1 MNWWMRFC
9 EHNKGSI
16 SIFLSAILLPFLW
29 LIGILVDDS
38 NLNLS
43 IASVEGAGELT
54 VNAALAN
61 YDSVLAD
68 VYGLYAM
75 SQSSEDD
82 NLGLES
88 YFRDSLH
95 AGELMQAVDADSEL
109 GQAVV
114 DGSQDLLGLTRA
126 EDVTRNFVDVE
137 YSNFTAGG
145 LPGSSLANPEI
156 LKSQIVEFMKYRGP
170 ADIGMSLLDSL
181 GVFKKVG
188 EQAKVLKEK
197 MNTDQKVATLAEESQ
212 RLYDAIVHLDQL
224 LTDYLAM
231 RDSFYPGGLNTVR
244 TCLEEADKIIR
255 EQLASAA
262 TVDDLPNI
270 KKNKER
276 TEYQGETYYT
286 FKMSGVSAKKLTADY
301 TLSDARSDLN
311 NALNSFNLSRME
323 SAVTQLGTMDSDT
336 LSSLFSK
343 YRSFGEDMKQLCQAI
358 LTLEAH
364 GETKWEEGKQLSGD
378 ALAVQEGWMLLTEA
392 YEEVVTPFEDK
403 AQTYDSELAE
413 IRKEVGEKVLTA
425 ARTIQDYQ
433 GSAKEMAG
441 KEVASS
447 AAEYIARL
455 LGIIS
460 SALDSVLQQVD
471 RVRNAM
477 NQVSDATASLE
488 TEAEKY
494 KSNTSEDDFYAGIK
508 SQVEQNK
515 QNFTTQDLDAIESQI
530 RAIKTYLGDEDS
542 GEIGRLNH
550 DCTLY
555 GRSLTD
561 ISTKKSSDAIGR
573 QTLKDYKKYTGSP
586 GYQLISGEQRQTK
599 DCYVKPIG
607 SEVLKLDDGTTVAPP
622 AYYVYMDCNYTSGEG
637 EKNDDNLDQTA
648 ENVNEMAGEE
658 TAASDGDATGSQAGS
673 ASVFAD
679 APSGSIG
686 GGGAKDYGELGSGN
700 TAILGQLASMMDL
713 VINLVSGIDD
723 FLENGRDNLLVTQ
736 YVDSNFSCAT
746 KKDDQGLTTMTN
758 VPINTKNNPLMG
770 CEMEYII
777 YGDKGDKAQKFFFIT
792 LSDAPGPAINVS
804 YAKNNILAIRFACN
818 AIVAITNGQINNL
831 TRPPALAIQAAT
843 CGIFPYKV
851 AQVVIDVCLAYAESL
866 SDLSRLMNGE
876 KVELIKNYDS
886 WTMKPET
893 LLDPD
898 TIKTV
903 TKDTINSMSQG
914 VQEIVT
920 NNIQQ
925 LIDESA
931 DRLKGNGADLLRE
944 VNREVQTMVQSS
956 INSCTQTLQTLL
968 VDRVDQ
974 MFTKGIQQGI
984 TWTKDTVRAQLT
996 EAAAPYLE
1004 SLNGAEIQPFAQ
1016 QALSAMVDALVDDNT
1031 LVKALNDKAKQLD
1044 DTVQSCAAL
1053 ANEKIAGALTNIRQ
1067 LISDEVNSISAKING
1082 ELESVVDG
1090 ASAELKDAT
1099 EETVAQV
1106 TQQLSEDVSNTI
1118 NGQLNKYFPKNEQQ
1132 GTTTTEDGEGKNSGL
1147 GEAFKFSYQDYL
1159 RVFLFLELNRN
1170 SDAVMLRIAD
1180 VIQVNLGQGMQDYG
1194 ATALGKDG
1202 ATAAH
1207 AKGGDFRM
1215 AEAYTYAQITA
1226 DIQLNPL
1233 LLSNRLFSFDG
1244 STGLGLWKYH
1254 YETIKG
1260 Y

>member
-126 EDVTRNFVDVE
+126 EDVTRNFVDVA
-137 YSNFTAGG
+137 YSDFTAGG

-197 MNTDQKVATLAEESQ
+197 VTTDQKVATLAEESQ

-224 LTDYLAM
+224 LTDYLAK
-231 RDSFYPGGLNTVR
+231 RNSFYPGGLNTVR
-244 TCLEEADKIIR
+244 SCLEKADKIIR
-255 EQLASAA
+255 EQLADAI
-262 TVDDLPNI
+262 DIEDLPKI
-270 KKNKER
+270 SKDKER
-276 TEYQGETYYT
+276 TDHQGETYYT

-301 TLSDARSDLN
+301 TLDDARSDLRN
-311 NALNSFNLSRME
+311 ILNIFDLNRMK
-323 SAVTQLGTMDSDT
+323 SAISLLDTMDADT
-336 LSSLFSK
+336 LSDLFSK
-343 YRSFGEDMKQLCQAI
+343 YRSFGEEMKQLCQAI

-364 GETKWEEGKQLSGD
+364 GESKWEEGKQLSGD
-378 ALAVQEGWMLLTEA
+378 ALWVQEGWMLLTKA
-392 YEEVVTPFEDK
+392 YEEIVTPFEEK
-403 AQTYDSELAE
+403 AEAYDAQLAQA
-413 IRKEVGEKVLTA
+413 RKEVGDNVRTA
-425 ARTIQDYQ
+425 AQLIQDYQ
-433 GSAKEMAG
+433 GSAQKMASE
-441 KEVASS
+441 KHMTEWY
-447 AAEYIARL
+447 EYLANMIGAI
-455 LGIIS
+455 G
-460 SALDSVLQQVD
+460 SALDSMLTQVD
-471 RVRNAM
+471 RVRSAM

-494 KSNTSEDDFYAGIK
+494 KNNTSEDDFYAGIK
-508 SQVEQNK
+508 SQVEQNR

-555 GRSLTD
+555 GRALTD
-561 ISTKKSSDAIGR
+561 IPTGMNIDALGR
-573 QTLKDYKKYTGSP
+573 QTLKDYKNYTGSP
-586 GYQLISGEQRQTK
+586 GYQLISGAQRQTK
-599 DCYVKPIG
+599 GCYVKTISGPP
-607 SEVLKLDDGTTVAPP
+607 LKLDDGTTVATP
-622 AYYVYMDCNYTSGEG
+622 AYYVYMECNYTSGEG
-637 EKNDDNLDQTA
+637 EKNDENLDQTA
-648 ENVNEMAGEE
+648 KNVNEMAKEE
-658 TAASDGDATGSQAGS
+658 TKATKAEGDGYGSQAGS

-679 APSGSIG
+679 APSGGIG

-777 YGDKGDKAQKFFFIT
+777 YGDKGDKEQKIFFFTI
-792 LSDAPGPAINVS
+792 SEAPGPIINVS

-831 TRPPALAIQAAT
+831 TRPPHWPSRPPPAASSPT
-843 CGIFPYKV
+843 RWPRW
-851 AQVVIDVCLAYAESL
+851 S
-866 SDLSRLMNGE
+866 S
-876 KVELIKNYDS
+876 
-886 WTMKPET
+886 T
-893 LLDPD
+893 
-898 TIKTV
+898 
-903 TKDTINSMSQG
+903 
-914 VQEIVT
+914 
-920 NNIQQ
+920 
-925 LIDESA
+925 SA
-931 DRLKGNGADLLRE
+931 WP
-944 VNREVQTMVQSS
+944 TPSPS
-956 INSCTQTLQTLL
+956 PTS
-968 VDRVDQ
+968 
-974 MFTKGIQQGI
+974 
-984 TWTKDTVRAQLT
+984 
-996 EAAAPYLE
+996 P
-1004 SLNGAEIQPFAQ
+1004 
-1016 QALSAMVDALVDDNT
+1016 
-1031 LVKALNDKAKQLD
+1031 
-1044 DTVQSCAAL
+1044 
-1053 ANEKIAGALTNIRQ
+1053 
-1067 LISDEVNSISAKING
+1067 
-1082 ELESVVDG
+1082 
-1090 ASAELKDAT
+1090 AS
-1099 EETVAQV
+1099 
-1106 TQQLSEDVSNTI
+1106 
-1118 NGQLNKYFPKNEQQ
+1118 
-1132 GTTTTEDGEGKNSGL
+1132 
-1147 GEAFKFSYQDYL
+1147 
-1159 RVFLFLELNRN
+1159 
-1170 SDAVMLRIAD
+1170 
-1180 VIQVNLGQGMQDYG
+1180 
-1194 ATALGKDG
+1194 
-1202 ATAAH
+1202 
-1207 AKGGDFRM
+1207 
-1215 AEAYTYAQITA
+1215 
-1226 DIQLNPL
+1226 
-1233 LLSNRLFSFDG
+1233 
-1244 STGLGLWKYH
+1244 
-1254 YETIKG
+1254 
-1260 Y
+1260 

>member
-9 EHNKGSI
+9 ERNKGSI

-137 YSNFTAGG
+137 YSDFTAGG

-197 MNTDQKVATLAEESQ
+197 VTTDQKVATLAEESQ

-224 LTDYLAM
+224 LTEYLAM

-244 TCLEEADKIIR
+244 SCLEKADKIIR
-255 EQLASAA
+255 EQLADAI
-262 TVDDLPNI
+262 TMDDLPDI
-270 KKNKER
+270 SKDKER
-276 TEYQGETYYT
+276 TEYQGENYYT

-311 NALNSFNLSRME
+311 NALNGFDLSRME
-323 SAVTQLGTMDSDT
+323 SAVTQLGTVDSDT

-378 ALAVQEGWMLLTEA
+378 ALSVQEGWMLLTEA
-392 YEEVVTPFEDK
+392 YEEVVTPFEEK
-403 AQTYDSELAE
+403 AKAYDDQLKDAREQ
-413 IRKEVGEKVLTA
+413 VGENVRTA
-425 ARTIQDYQ
+425 AQTIQDYQ
-433 GSAKEMAG
+433 GSAQKMASE
-441 KEVASS
+441 KHMTEWY
-447 AAEYIARL
+447 EYLANMIGAI
-455 LGIIS
+455 G
-460 SALDSVLQQVD
+460 SALDSMLTQVD
-471 RVRNAM
+471 RVRDAM
-477 NQVSDATASLE
+477 NEVSTANAALE
-488 TEAEKY
+488 NAAKDY
-494 KSNTSEDDFYAGIK
+494 KKNTSEDDFYAGIQ

-542 GEIGRLNH
+542 GEIGRLSH

-555 GRSLTD
+555 GRSLAD
-561 ISTKKSSDAIGR
+561 ISIYQSNDKLGR
-573 QTLKDYKKYTGSP
+573 QTLDDYKDYTGSP

-622 AYYVYMDCNYTSGEG
+622 AYYVYMECNYTSGEG
-637 EKNDDNLDQTA
+637 KKNDDNLDETA
-648 ENVNEMAGEE
+648 EKVNDMAGAE
-658 TAASDGDATGSQAGS
+658 TAASDGDAAGSQAGS

-679 APSGSIG
+679 APSGGIG
-686 GGGAKDYGELGSGN
+686 GGGAKDYGDLGSGN

-777 YGDKGDKAQKFFFIT
+777 YGDKGDEAQKFLFFFTI
-792 LSDAPGPAINVS
+792 SEAPGPIINVS

-818 AIVAITNGQINNL
+818 AIVAITNSQINRETL
-831 TRPPALAIQAAT
+831 PAAMAIQAAT
-843 CGIFPYKV
+843 CGVFPYKV

-866 SDLSRLMNGE
+866 SDLSRLMKGE
-876 KVELIKNYDS
+876 KVELIKNYET
-886 WTMKPET
+886 WTMKPLNLLSGET
-893 LLDPD
+893 VKVLTQDAIAEVSGKAEQKI
-898 TIKTV
+898 T
-903 TKDTINSMSQG
+903 NS
-914 VQEIVT
+914 
-920 NNIQQ
+920 IQQ
-925 LIDESA
+925 VIDNLAE
-931 DRLKGNGADLLRE
+931 DLKEDTQGLEEKVRTE
-944 VNREVQTMVQSS
+944 VRTMVQSS
-956 INSCTQTLQTLL
+956 IDSCIEAIHTLL
-968 VDRVDQ
+968 IDQ
-974 MFTKGIQQGI
+974 VERMLTESIQQGI
-984 TWTKDTVRAQLT
+984 TWTKTTMQTKLT
-996 EAAAPYLE
+996 KAVESYLT
-1004 SLNGAEIQPFAQ
+1004 SLNGAEIQPLAQ
-1016 QALSAMVDALVDDNT
+1016 QALSTMVDALLADNELMDALNAKTSDSVKTCVELAEKKIESGLNDLRQTTLQYVTDISGKITSELQSVIDNT
-1031 LVKALNDKAKQLD
+1031 AEKLKEVTDK
-1044 DTVQSCAAL
+1044 
-1053 ANEKIAGALTNIRQ
+1053 
-1067 LISDEVNSISAKING
+1067 EV
-1082 ELESVVDG
+1082 
-1090 ASAELKDAT
+1090 AEL
-1099 EETVAQV
+1099 
-1106 TQQLSEDVSNTI
+1106 TQKLSEDVSNTI
-1118 NGQLNKYFPKNEQQ
+1118 NGQLNKYFPQNKQQ
-1132 GTTTTEDGEGKNSGL
+1132 RINTTTEDGGGKNSGL

-1202 ATAAH
+1202 STAAH

>member
-197 MNTDQKVATLAEESQ
+197 VTTDQKVATLAEESQ

-224 LTDYLAM
+224 LTEYLAM

-244 TCLEEADKIIR
+244 SCLEKADKIIR
-255 EQLASAA
+255 EQLADAI
-262 TVDDLPNI
+262 TMDDLPDI
-270 KKNKER
+270 SKDKER
-276 TEYQGETYYT
+276 TEYQGESYYT

-311 NALNSFNLSRME
+311 NALNGFNLSRME
-323 SAVTQLGTMDSDT
+323 SAVTQLGTVDSDT

-378 ALAVQEGWMLLTEA
+378 ALSVQEGWMLLTEA
-392 YEEVVTPFEDK
+392 YEEVVTPFEEK
-403 AQTYDSELAE
+403 AKAYDDQLKDAREQ
-413 IRKEVGEKVLTA
+413 VGENVRTA
-425 ARTIQDYQ
+425 AQTIQDYQ
-433 GSAKEMAG
+433 GSAQKMASE
-441 KEVASS
+441 KHMTEWY
-447 AAEYIARL
+447 EYLANMIGAI
-455 LGIIS
+455 G
-460 SALDSVLQQVD
+460 SALDSMLTQVD
-471 RVRNAM
+471 RVRDAM
-477 NQVSDATASLE
+477 NEVSTANAALE
-488 TEAEKY
+488 NAAKDY
-494 KSNTSEDDFYAGIK
+494 KKNTSEDDFYAGIQ

-542 GEIGRLNH
+542 GEIGRLSH

-555 GRSLTD
+555 GRSLAD
-561 ISTKKSSDAIGR
+561 ISIYQSNDKLGR
-573 QTLKDYKKYTGSP
+573 QTLDDYKDYTGSP

-622 AYYVYMDCNYTSGEG
+622 AYYVYMECNYTSGEG

-931 DRLKGNGADLLRE
+931 ESIKNGGGTILEDIGAE
-944 VNREVQTMVQSS
+944 IQVMVQSS

-968 VDRVDQ
+968 VDKVDQ

-1004 SLNGAEIQPFAQ
+1004 SLNGAEIQPLAQ
-1016 QALSAMVDALVDDNT
+1016 QVLSAMVDALVDDNA
-1031 LVKALNDKAKQLD
+1031 LVKALNDKARQLD
-1044 DTVQSCAAL
+1044 DTVQPCAEL
-1053 ANEKIAGALTNIRQ
+1053 ANEKITEALTNIRR
-1067 LISDEVNSISAKING
+1067 LITDEVGRISTIINE
-1082 ELESVVDG
+1082 ELKAVVDG
-1090 ASAELKDAT
+1090 ASEELKDAT
-1099 EETVAQV
+1099 GKTVAEV
-1106 TQQLSEDVSNTI
+1106 TQRLSEDVSNTI

-1132 GTTTTEDGEGKNSGL
+1132 GTTTTEDGGGKNSGL

-1170 SDAVMLRIAD
+1170 SDAVMLRVAD

-1207 AKGGDFRM
+1207 ARGGDFRM

>member
-9 EHNKGSI
+9 ERNKGSI

-197 MNTDQKVATLAEESQ
+197 VTTDQKVATLAEESQ

-224 LTDYLAM
+224 LTEYLAM

-244 TCLEEADKIIR
+244 SCLEKADKIIR
-255 EQLASAA
+255 EQLADAI
-262 TVDDLPNI
+262 TMDDLPNI
-270 KKNKER
+270 SKDKER
-276 TEYQGETYYT
+276 TEYQGESYYT
-286 FKMSGVSAKKLTADY
+286 FKMSGVSAKSLNDDY

-311 NALNSFNLSRME
+311 NALNGFDLSRME
-323 SAVTQLGTMDSDT
+323 SAVTQLGTVDSDT

-378 ALAVQEGWMLLTEA
+378 ALSVQEGWMLLTEA
-392 YEEVVTPFEDK
+392 YEEVVTPFEEK
-403 AQTYDSELAE
+403 AKAYDDQLKDAREQ
-413 IRKEVGEKVLTA
+413 VGENVRTA
-425 ARTIQDYQ
+425 AQTIQDYQ
-433 GSAKEMAG
+433 GSAQKMASE
-441 KEVASS
+441 KHMTEWY
-447 AAEYIARL
+447 EYLANMIGAI
-455 LGIIS
+455 G
-460 SALDSVLQQVD
+460 SALDSMLTQVD
-471 RVRNAM
+471 RVRSAM
-477 NQVSDATASLE
+477 NKVSDATVSLE

-494 KSNTSEDDFYAGIK
+494 KNNTSEDDFYAGIK

-542 GEIGRLNH
+542 GEIGRLSH

-555 GRSLTD
+555 GRSLAD
-561 ISTKKSSDAIGR
+561 ISIYQSNDKLGR
-573 QTLKDYKKYTGSP
+573 QTLDDYKDYTGSP
-586 GYQLISGEQRQTK
+586 GYQLISGAQRQTK
-599 DCYVKPIG
+599 DCYVKTISGPP
-607 SEVLKLDDGTTVAPP
+607 LKLDDGTTVASP
-622 AYYVYMDCNYTSGEG
+622 AYYVYMECNYTSGEG

-658 TAASDGDATGSQAGS
+658 TAASDGDAAGSQAGS
-673 ASVFAD
+673 ASVFAA

-866 SDLSRLMNGE
+866 SDLSRLMKGE

-903 TKDTINSMSQG
+903 TKDTIDDLTGKAQ
-914 VQEIVT
+914 QIFY
-920 NNIQQ
+920 NNIQN
-925 LIDESA
+925 LIDASVEKIKEGSTDIA
-931 DRLKGNGADLLRE
+931 NE
-944 VNREVQTMVQSS
+944 MTTEVQAMVQSS
-956 INSCTQTLQTLL
+956 LDSCTQTLQTLL
-968 VDRVDQ
+968 VDQVDQ

-1004 SLNGAEIQPFAQ
+1004 SLNGAEVQPLAEQ
-1016 QALSAMVDALVDDNT
+1016 VMSAMVDALVDDNA

-1044 DTVQSCAAL
+1044 DTVQSCAEL
-1053 ANEKIAGALTNIRQ
+1053 ANEKIAGALTDLEQFIT
-1067 LISDEVNSISAKING
+1067 DEVGSISSKISG
-1082 ELESVVDG
+1082 ELESVIDG
-1090 ASAELKDAT
+1090 AAEELKDAT
-1099 EETVAQV
+1099 DKKTAEL
-1106 TQQLSEDVSNTI
+1106 TQRLSEQISTTI
-1118 NGQLNKYFPKNEQQ
+1118 NKQLNDYFPKNEQK
-1132 GTTTTEDGEGKNSGL
+1132 GTDSKDGEGKNSGL
-1147 GEAFKFSYQDYL
+1147 GEVFSFSYQDYL

-1194 ATALGKDG
+1194 AAALGKDG
-1202 ATAAH
+1202 STAAH